1 MREEIFG
8 PVVTVRCLFLC
19 FFACILIDVL
29 QVYVYEDDDFDKTL
43 DLIDTTSEYALT
55 GAMCAPKFPCL
66 CVIDADV
73 DVFL

>member
-1 MREEIFG
+1 MKEEIFG

-19 FFACILIDVL
+19 FSMCILIDVL

-55 GAMCAPKFPCL
+55 GAMCAPTVLSL
-66 CVIDADV
+66 CA
-73 DVFL
+73 